1 MQQKK
6 KKKIF
11 GTHISQCF
19 KFLIVGWAV
28 VIQKTLETTCVITT
42 VDAAFGKNE
51 A

>member
-6 KKKIF
+6 IIF

-19 KFLIVGWAV
+19 KFLIVVWAA
-28 VIQKTLETTCVITT
+28 VIQKTLKTTCVITT
-42 VDAAFGKNE
+42 ADAVFGKNE